1 MKYLPPLALAVVLTS
16 CAITPEDKQEAHQRK
31 LQKEARENFIAMKA
45 QEHPGREV
53 VLHDEARPTPK
64 PGLFA
69 SGAPQA
75 APASQTA
82 HRSHSAQPTP
92 VTRPVFASNP
102 EPWYAHPTRSLASRD
117 DTVYYW
123 QVDAARSR
131 ATPREKVAETKYA
144 QKLAKR
150 PEELSPEERLWAHE
164 HY

>member
-1 MKYLPPLALAVVLTS
+1 MKYLPPLALALVLTS
-16 CAITPEDKQEAHQRK
+16 CAITPEDKQDAHQRK

-45 QEHPGREV
+45 QEHPGRDV
-53 VLHDEARPTPK
+53 VLNDEARPTPK

-69 SGAPQA
+69 SSAPQP
-75 APASQTA
+75 APAS
-82 HRSHSAQPTP
+82 RSHSAQPTP

-102 EPWYAHPTRSLASRD
+102 EPWYAHPTHSLASRD

-123 QVDAARSR
+123 QVESARSR
-131 ATPREKVAETKYA
+131 TTPRERAAEAKYA

-150 PEELSPEERLWAHE
+150 PENLSPEERLWAHE

>member
-1 MKYLPPLALAVVLTS
+1 MKYLPPLALAIVLTS

-31 LQKEARENFIAMKA
+31 LAKEARENFLAMKA

-53 VLHDEARPTPK
+53 MLNDEPRPTPK

-69 SGAPQA
+69 SSAPQS
-75 APASQTA
+75 APAPQS
-82 HRSHSAQPTP
+82 RSARPTP

-123 QVDAARSR
+123 QVESAHSR
-131 ATPREKVAETKYA
+131 TTPRERTAEVKYA

-150 PEELSPEERLWAHE
+150 PEDLSPEERLWAHE

>member
-1 MKYLPPLALAVVLTS
+1 MKYLTPLALAVVLTS
-16 CAITPEDKQEAHQRK
+16 CAIPPEDKQEAHQRK
-31 LQKEARENFIAMKA
+31 LEKEARENFIAMKA

-53 VLHDEARPTPK
+53 MLNDEPRPTPK

-69 SGAPQA
+69 SGGQPP
-75 APASQTA
+75 APAPRTA
-82 HRSHSAQPTP
+82 QRSRSAQPTP

-123 QVDAARSR
+123 QVESARSR
-131 ATPREKVAETKYA
+131 TTPQEKAAEAKYA
-144 QKLAKR
+144 HKLAKR
-150 PEELSPEERLWAHE
+150 PEDLSPEERLWAHE